1 MNTVLLLCITS
12 LHYIFFIA
20 SPWVTQKQIK
30 FIVSAIANGDSE
42 MNGVYLRVALTGALL
57 NQWYSTR

>member
-1 MNTVLLLCITS
+1 MHHKFTL
-12 LHYIFFIA
+12 YIFIA